1 MAEVDGT
8 WDCVTASPMGEQKTA
23 MTVKSDGATFTGE
36 ISGALGALPIT
47 DGTVDGDT
55 LGWSM
60 EVTMPFPLKLACKAT
75 ISGDALNG
83 TVTVGAFGTFP
94 MTGTR
99 RG

>member
-1 MAEVDGT
+1 MANVDGI

-23 MTVKSDGATFTGE
+23 LTVNSAGDRFTGE

-47 DGTVDGDT
+47 DGTVNGDAI
-55 LGWSM
+55 GWAM
-60 EVTMPFPLKLACKAT
+60 EVKMPFPMRLDCTAT
-75 ISGDALNG
+75 IDGDALNG
-83 TVTVGAFGTFP
+83 SVKAGAFGSFP